1 MAQVKEIVFQKACD
15 DFLKL
20 QTKISKLKEKLKTLN
35 KENKGNVDIIKNHMQ
50 ENELDEYDV
59 GGYKFQKKQVE
70 RCSWNEKN
78 LEEIIDDEEI
88 LKKYREQFTETK
100 QSFSLQKPKKRRR
113 DEDD

>member
-70 RCSWNEKN
+70 R
-78 LEEIIDDEEI
+78 
-88 LKKYREQFTETK
+88 
-100 QSFSLQKPKKRRR
+100 
-113 DEDD
+113 